1 VLVTVGGISVGARD
15 LVRGALADAGARLAF
30 WRVAVQPG
38 KPFTFG
44 SWGEGTVFGLPG
56 NPASAF
62 VTFELFVRPALRA
75 LAGLPGDGRVHGFAR
90 LAEAVE
96 KGAPRTLCLRVRLE
110 PGQGPGCPWAVPLRT
125 QRSGDLSS
133 LAGADA
139 LAQLAAGRTRFRRGA
154 LVPVVLLRAPAAAAP
169 LRHAP

>member
-1 VLVTVGGISVGARD
+1 M
-15 LVRGALADAGARLAF
+15 RGALAEAGARLAF

-44 SWGEGTVFGLPG
+44 TWGGAAVFGLPG

-96 KGAPRTLCLRVRLE
+96 KSGPRTLCLRVRLE
-110 PGQGPGCPWAVPLRT
+110 PGRVPETPWAAPLRT

-139 LAQLAAGRTRFRRGA
+139 LALLDAARTRFRRGA
-154 LVPVVLLRAPAAAAP
+154 RVPVVLLRAPAAP
-169 LRHAP
+169 GVLRHDP